1 MKDWE
6 NDVMTLGFLGY
17 GEMGSAIA
25 AGIGQANAEARE
37 KVRFLAWA
45 PHTDVLKRR
54 AEQTGAEAAAS
65 PRELC
70 EKSDAVVLAMKP
82 DQCAAAMTP
91 VRDLLRGRPVLSI
104 VNGWTLSMF
113 RELLGDG
120 ARVQCLMP
128 NTPAKVGRGAFLFAE
143 ENTLRPEERA
153 RLTELFALAG
163 AVIEMPEKKIPA
175 ATSITGC
182 GPAFLYMVI
191 EALGDAGVKNGLKR
205 QTAYELAAR
214 TMIGAAE
221 MVLRGE
227 GHPGA
232 LKDAVCSPGG
242 TTIRGVAALE
252 EAGMRSAF
260 IKAVDAKLG
269 K

>member
-45 PHTDVLKRR
+45 PHTDALKRR

-82 DQCAAAMTP
+82 DQCAAAVTP

-163 AVIEMPEKKIPA
+163 AVIEMPETKIPA

-191 EALGDAGVKNGLKR
+191 GNLPKAQYFFIFPPEVNGLPFGGTHAR
-205 QTAYELAAR
+205 VAAR
-214 TMIGAAE
+214 WS
-221 MVLRGE
+221 V
-227 GHPGA
+227 A
-232 LKDAVCSPGG
+232 LMTVMGPVGPL
-242 TTIRGVAALE
+242 I
-252 EAGMRSAF
+252 
-260 IKAVDAKLG
+260 
-269 K
+269 